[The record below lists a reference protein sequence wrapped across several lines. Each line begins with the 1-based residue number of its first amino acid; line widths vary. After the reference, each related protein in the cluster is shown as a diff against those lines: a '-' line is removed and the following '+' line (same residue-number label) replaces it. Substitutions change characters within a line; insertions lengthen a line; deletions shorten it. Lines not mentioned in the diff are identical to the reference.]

1 MSFMTLR
8 RLHIALLALLAAFPF
23 SLSAEES
30 ASGKEFSLVKEPSLS
45 EEPAS
50 GKESSLSEEPA
61 LAKTHTPSGGQ
72 ASSSKTKTKTTTR
85 PKVAVVLAG
94 GGAKGLAHIGA
105 LKVLEESGIPI
116 DIVVGNSMGS
126 IVGGLY
132 AIGYSTSEMDSVV
145 RNTDWLP
152 LLLDAPDYGNEMLAA
167 RKLSETYQLRVAL
180 DPDRHQVDAHK
191 GGIIQGRNIG
201 ALLTRLTSTMPDSV
215 SFDSLPIPFACNAT
229 EAIGGTIYEFHDGN
243 LAQAM
248 RASMAIPGIFTPVR
262 KDSLL
267 FVDGFVTNNYPVD
280 VAKRMG
286 ADIVIGIDLVSNVP
300 PEERYAN
307 VLDLVTHMIDV
318 SSTHLYEDNIR
329 KSDVYIDVDVTEY
342 SSASFRQVDVDSL
355 ITRGE
360 RRARQLLPQIEQLAN
375 RLQKQYGQETPRYV
389 TAQRWRQ
396 DQLKQERQR
405 QIDDSI
411 RLAQEAEL
419 AKNGRYSRKKLSS
432 EANQASINQSLD
444 GQKTYTNQNLDGQK
458 ASDSQALN
466 EQKEDALSEQKEG
479 FFRHFRSNYLASSAN
494 LGMRFDNDEYVSAHM
509 GVNMALPVRFPLE
522 VNVYGRLGQ
531 RMIGAVGIRHS
542 VGKNGNIDLS
552 YLFGHGSFGYY
563 NHGQRVADITR
574 DRQCTQLFFGQTW
587 HNVLYTFG
595 LTYNWNRYTDI
606 LINHNVDNLDP
617 VHENQRER
625 FFTWLGQA
633 EYNSQNSFYFPTEGT
648 RVSGKLQL
656 VTDNLYEYKDRM
668 MIPIVSLSW
677 STAVTI
683 GSGLTFIP
691 HGCGRLIVDDHNLT
705 PLVLRNVIGGL
716 QEGMKTAQQLP
727 MAGIAT
733 MEILSENAFAAAG
746 LELQQHLGDR
756 HYIKA
761 TIDGGSLGS
770 RLDDVFSHTGF
781 TWGTQLGYSYS
792 SMAGPISLTAYWS
805 ERTKEMRLMLNV
817 GYCF

>member
-1 MSFMTLR
+1 M
-8 RLHIALLALLAAFPF
+8 
-23 SLSAEES
+23 
-30 ASGKEFSLVKEPSLS
+30 V
-45 EEPAS
+45 
-50 GKESSLSEEPA
+50 KESSF
-61 LAKTHTPSGGQ
+61 AKNQTPYGEQ
-72 ASSSKTKTKTTTR
+72 ASPSKNKIKTKTTTR

-132 AIGYSTSEMDSVV
+132 AIGYSTAEMDSVV

-411 RLAQEAEL
+411 RLAQAAEL
-419 AKNGRYSRKKLSS
+419 AKNGRYSRKTLSS
-432 EANQASINQSLD
+432 EANKTSTNQSLDEQKTYTSQNLD

-458 ASDSQALN
+458 NSESQTSS
-466 EQKEDALSEQKEG
+466 EQKEDALNEHKEGALSEQKEDALCEQKEGALSEQKEG

-509 GVNMALPVRFPLE
+509 GVNMALPVRFPME

-633 EYNSQNSFYFPTEGT
+633 EYNSQNSIYFPTEGT

-770 RLDDVFSHTGF
+770 RLDAVFSHTGF

>member
-1 MSFMTLR
+1 
-8 RLHIALLALLAAFPF
+8 
-23 SLSAEES
+23 
-30 ASGKEFSLVKEPSLS
+30 
-45 EEPAS
+45 
-50 GKESSLSEEPA
+50 
-61 LAKTHTPSGGQ
+61 
-72 ASSSKTKTKTTTR
+72 
-85 PKVAVVLAG
+85 
-94 GGAKGLAHIGA
+94 
-105 LKVLEESGIPI
+105 
-116 DIVVGNSMGS
+116 MGS

-132 AIGYSTSEMDSVV
+132 AIGYSTAEMDSVV

-201 ALLTRLTSTMPDSV
+201 VLLTRLTSTMPDSV

-229 EAIGGTIYEFHDGN
+229 EAIGGSVYEFHDGN

-248 RASMAIPGIFTPVR
+248 RASMAIPGVFTPVR

-342 SSASFRQVDVDSL
+342 SSASFRQVEIDSL

-360 RRARQLLPQIEQLAN
+360 RRARQLLPQIEQLGQ
-375 RLQKQYGQETPRYV
+375 RLQKQYGAETPRYV

-396 DQLKQERQR
+396 DRLKQERQR

-411 RLAQEAEL
+411 RLAQADQLAE
-419 AKNGRYSRKKLSS
+419 NGRHQAKTQHS
-432 EANQASINQSLD
+432 EGAQTSANPSFD
-444 GQKTYTNQNLDGQK
+444 GQQTP
-458 ASDSQALN
+458 DSLT
-466 EQKEDALSEQKEG
+466 LSQQKEG
-479 FFRHFRSNYLASSAN
+479 FFQHFRSNYLASSAN

-509 GVNMALPVRFPLE
+509 AVNIALPVRIPLE

-531 RMIGAVGIRHS
+531 RMIGAVGLRYG
-542 VGKNGNIDLS
+542 VGKNGHLDLS

-574 DRQCTQLFFGQTW
+574 DRQCTHLFFGQTW

-606 LINHNVDNLDP
+606 LINHNVGNLDP
-617 VHENQRER
+617 VSENQRER

-633 EYNSQNSFYFPTEGT
+633 EYNSQNSIYFPTEGT

-668 MIPIVSLSW
+668 MIPIMSLSW
-677 STAVTI
+677 STAVTV

-716 QEGMKTAQQLP
+716 HEGMKTAQQLP

-746 LELQQHLGDR
+746 LELQQHVGDR

-761 TIDGGSLGS
+761 TVDGGSIGS

-781 TWGTQLGYSYS
+781 TWGAQLGYSYS

>member
-8 RLHIALLALLAAFPF
+8 RLHIALLSLLTAGAFPF
-23 SLSAEES
+23 SLSAEEFS
-30 ASGKEFSLVKEPSLS
+30 LVKESSLSEKSSLSEESSLVKEPSF
-45 EEPAS
+45 
-50 GKESSLSEEPA
+50 
-61 LAKTHTPSGGQ
+61 AKTHTPYGGQ
-72 ASSSKTKTKTTTR
+72 ASPSESKTKTKTTAR

-132 AIGYSTSEMDSVV
+132 AIGYSTAEMDSVV

-167 RKLSETYQLRVAL
+167 RKLSEIYQLRVAL

-375 RLQKQYGQETPRYV
+375 RLQKQYGKETPRYV

-411 RLAQEAEL
+411 RLAQA
-419 AKNGRYSRKKLSS
+419 ADQ
-432 EANQASINQSLD
+432 QAIDSL
-444 GQKTYTNQNLDGQK
+444 
-458 ASDSQALN
+458 
-466 EQKEDALSEQKEG
+466 ALSEQKEG

-522 VNVYGRLGQ
+522 VSVYGRLGQ

-633 EYNSQNSFYFPTEGT
+633 EYNSQNSIYFPTEGT

-733 MEILSENAFAAAG
+733 MEILSENAFAAVG

-761 TIDGGSLGS
+761 AIDGGSLGS

-781 TWGTQLGYSYS
+781 TWGTQMGYSYS